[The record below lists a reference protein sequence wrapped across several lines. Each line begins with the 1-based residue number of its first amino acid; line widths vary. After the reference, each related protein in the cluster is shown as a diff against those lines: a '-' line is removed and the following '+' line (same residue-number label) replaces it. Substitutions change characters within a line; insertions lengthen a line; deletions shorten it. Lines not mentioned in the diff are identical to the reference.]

1 MSTRGPALAGALVLL
16 AVVGWVV
23 RQAGQQPSLGLG
35 PTLHEGKT
43 SQAHASIAP
52 VPTSSARA
60 ASTSLARQDARAAI
74 DPTAHWPFKSA
85 PLQANEV
92 EYCGFGTAAAES
104 PAAQALA
111 QQAGQGIG
119 AAADRLFALMA
130 TSTDARTRAAAQL
143 AHDERDALATTARQ
157 SGDPTVYA
165 MALQACQRGGSDA
178 RSAQCETLSAGQQAR
193 LDPNNAVPWL
203 QVAGEALQRKDMAGV
218 AEAVYRAA
226 LASTSRSR
234 EFAFTDVAL
243 SALPTDWPAR
253 DAMLASAR
261 VLEIHASLALPRY
274 IAAVQHCATDRVAA
288 DANLQ
293 QTCDRLARGL
303 TERGDTLIDYGI
315 GRRIGERAGWPAEVV
330 ELNNARFA
338 AYMRSQTDGD
348 TLASNMGNAT
358 GCDAM
363 RRFVRLA
370 FAHSRDGELAS
381 VKAEV
386 ARLGVSDAVLIE
398 RYRAELRQR
407 TPAASAPK

>member
-1 MSTRGPALAGALVLL
+1 M
-16 AVVGWVV
+16 
-23 RQAGQQPSLGLG
+23 
-35 PTLHEGKT
+35 
-43 SQAHASIAP
+43 
-52 VPTSSARA
+52 
-60 ASTSLARQDARAAI
+60 
-74 DPTAHWPFKSA
+74 
-85 PLQANEV
+85 
-92 EYCGFGTAAAES
+92 
-104 PAAQALA
+104 
-111 QQAGQGIG
+111 
-119 AAADRLFALMA
+119 
-130 TSTDARTRAAAQL
+130 
-143 AHDERDALATTARQ
+143 
-157 SGDPTVYA
+157 
-165 MALQACQRGGSDA
+165 
-178 RSAQCETLSAGQQAR
+178 
-193 LDPNNAVPWL
+193 PWL

-370 FAHSRDGELAS
+370 VQRD
-381 VKAEV
+381 
-386 ARLGVSDAVLIE
+386 
-398 RYRAELRQR
+398 
-407 TPAASAPK
+407 